1 MAGFLELIDNALGTH
16 FNAPVYKPE
25 KGRAKLVKVIDK
37 AAAQRAAGE
46 TPPTR
51 SWKTGSNGAVSFS
64 PKIDGKPVLIGGE
77 AVNYVPGD
85 RFDTFLEGLKAA
97 VQAGDLDDE
106 IKAALEG
113 DEAGSAFSA
122 PKAARNVSGSSGER
136 GARSPMSNLRSSV
149 GRSLSNGRSL
159 EEIEAALKAGSKF
172 SSEDIDAVIA
182 EKRAAS

>member
-37 AAAQRAAGE
+37 AAAQRAAGQ

-113 DEAGSAFSA
+113 DEASPVSA
-122 PKAARNVSGSSGER
+122 PKTPRKRSTTGTDDQHPKFTDPKWSTYSAGEKIQK
-136 GARSPMSNLRSSV
+136 GLAY
-149 GRSLSNGRSL
+149 
-159 EEIEAALKAGSKF
+159 
-172 SSEDIDAVIA
+172 
-182 EKRAAS
+182 KRTQA

>member
-37 AAAQRAAGE
+37 AASQRAAGQ

-113 DEAGSAFSA
+113 DEASPVST
-122 PKAARNVSGSSGER
+122 PKAPRKRSTTGTDDQHPKFTDPKWSTYSAGEKIQK
-136 GARSPMSNLRSSV
+136 GLAY
-149 GRSLSNGRSL
+149 
-159 EEIEAALKAGSKF
+159 
-172 SSEDIDAVIA
+172 
-182 EKRAAS
+182 KRTQA